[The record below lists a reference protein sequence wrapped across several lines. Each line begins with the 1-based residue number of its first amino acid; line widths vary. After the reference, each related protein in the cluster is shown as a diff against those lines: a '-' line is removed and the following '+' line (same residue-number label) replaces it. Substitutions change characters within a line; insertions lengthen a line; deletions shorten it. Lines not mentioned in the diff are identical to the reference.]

1 MNLNVQGG
9 LIKKDKK
16 IELCN
21 IAKQT
26 RADIIVVTEHHKGVE
41 SDLNE
46 SEQLK
51 VIKDD
56 KYLALEG
63 FWSASKQRQKDK
75 GGSVVIYWKKALEV
89 EVWEGLVLPNNLK
102 HAGLESMD

>member
-1 MNLNVQGG
+1 MNLNVRGG
-9 LIKKDKK
+9 LTRSDKK

-21 IAKQT
+21 IAKLT
-26 RADIIVVTEHHKGVE
+26 KADIIVVTEHHKGAE

-46 SEQLK
+46 DEQLK
-51 VIKDD
+51 VIKND

-75 GGSVVIYWKKALEV
+75 GGGIVIYWKRV
-89 EVWEGLVLPNNLK
+89 RG
-102 HAGLESMD
+102 